1 LLIKEN
7 GGKLSKS
14 LTIQSDKTLRNMDT
28 FMRAITEATGLKRY
42 NDATIYSEDG
52 LELEEDDIGYIK
64 DGDTIYF
71 ESEGR

>member
-1 LLIKEN
+1 
-7 GGKLSKS
+7 
-14 LTIQSDKTLRNMDT
+14 MDT

-42 NDATIYSEDG
+42 NDATIYNEDG

-71 ESEGR
+71 ESEGRQFDSA

>member
-1 LLIKEN
+1 
-7 GGKLSKS
+7 
-14 LTIQSDKTLRNMDT
+14 MDT